1 MCKID
6 MKIENVSAKVI
17 PTVKFKHIAIGSRLS
32 TFSSLVWQKQTEN
45 AAIIVSGDPFFV
57 GRIGG
62 FQPDDEVHLINGQ

>member
-6 MKIENVSAKVI
+6 FDMKVENVSAKVI
-17 PTVKFKHIAIGSRLS
+17 PTVKFKHIAI
-32 TFSSLVWQKQTEN
+32 
-45 AAIIVSGDPFFV
+45 SGDPFFV